1 MSRGVSRTP
10 NAFAENWQSFVLF
23 AAVMTVGIVLMF
35 AIVMV
40 MERRRAPGDRV
51 APRKGVALCCEPS
64 LLPHPRQVQTPPLSR
79 FFCAA

>member
-10 NAFAENWQSFVLF
+10 NPFAENWQSFALF

-40 MERRRAPGDRV
+40 V
-51 APRKGVALCCEPS
+51 
-64 LLPHPRQVQTPPLSR
+64 
-79 FFCAA
+79 